1 MQKRE
6 IFVVHQEETLTMSY
20 PHEPWLD
27 GLAPRLQSLAAM
39 LRREARINQAIV
51 EADPLGADGAFLQL
65 PELNERYDT
74 EGIRWALEQA
84 VAKAQNLPGGDL
96 ILCHAAIRDLSILG
110 ASLVRFGREPADCVS
125 GFSEVLLALSVNV
138 ASKIPRDSFIDY
150 TSRNPANERERTF
163 TSLPQERV
171 FIDSLR
177 RGMSSLDS
185 CLADMLTACTFPIS
199 HQEFTTYLQV
209 ATASF
214 QIMIDS
220 IVQVKREITPE
231 VFTHHIR
238 PFFEPFRVGDRAFSA
253 PSGAEMPI
261 LNIDQ
266 IIWGADCV
274 DELYTTYFQAN
285 IIRLPAVYQEISQ
298 TFAGQKSL
306 MTMLKDRL
314 ASAIPLSHEERRS
327 IQELHHL
334 LTRIYTF
341 RMPHY
346 KVAEDNV
353 ILRQQESGEGQEVKG
368 SSGFG
373 LLETKYVLDQTI
385 KCRQI
390 TSQSLSLRTRV

>member
-1 MQKRE
+1 
-6 IFVVHQEETLTMSY
+6 MSY
-20 PHEPWLD
+20 PHEPLLD
-27 GLAPRLQSLAAM
+27 GLAPQLQSLAAT
-39 LRREARINQAIV
+39 LRREATINQAIA
-51 EADPLGADGAFLQL
+51 EADPLGTDGAFLRL
-65 PELNERYDT
+65 PGLNERHET
-74 EGIRWALEQA
+74 EGIRRTLEQA
-84 VAKAQNLPGGDL
+84 VAQAQSLPGRNF
-96 ILCHAAIRDLSILG
+96 IHCNAAIRDLSMLG
-110 ASLVRFGREPADCVS
+110 ASLVRFGIEPADCVP
-125 GFSEVLLALSVNV
+125 GFSEALLALSADV
-138 ASKIPRDSFIDY
+138 AAQIPRDSFIDY
-150 TSRNPANERERTF
+150 TSRNPGNERERTF

-185 CLADMLTACTFPIS
+185 CLANMLTACTFPIS
-199 HQEFTTYLQV
+199 RQEFATCLHAT
-209 ATASF
+209 TASF
-214 QIMIDS
+214 QMMINS
-220 IVQVKREITPE
+220 IVQVKRGITPE

-238 PFFEPFRVGDRAFSA
+238 PYFESFRVGDRAFSA

-266 IIWGADCV
+266 IIWGTDCA
-274 DELYTTYFQAN
+274 DELYTTYFRAN
-285 IIRLPAVYQEISQ
+285 IIRLPAIYQEINQ

-314 ASAIPLSHEERRS
+314 ASAIPLSHAERRS

-334 LTRIYTF
+334 LTRMYTF

-353 ILRQQESGEGQEVKG
+353 ILRQQERGEGQEVKG

-390 TSQSLSLRTRV
+390 TSQALSLST

>member
-1 MQKRE
+1 
-6 IFVVHQEETLTMSY
+6 MSY
-20 PHEPWLD
+20 PHEPFLD
-27 GLAPRLQSLAAM
+27 GLAPQLQSLAAT
-39 LRREARINQAIV
+39 LRREAAINQAIA
-51 EADPLGADGAFLQL
+51 EADPLGADGAFQRL
-65 PELNERYDT
+65 PGLNERHET
-74 EGIRWALEQA
+74 EGIRRALEQA
-84 VAKAQNLPGGDL
+84 VAQAQSLPGRNF
-96 ILCHAAIRDLSILG
+96 IHCNAAIRDLSMLG
-110 ASLVRFGREPADCVS
+110 ASLVRFGIEPADCVP
-125 GFSEVLLALSVNV
+125 GFSEALLALSADV
-138 ASKIPRDSFIDY
+138 AAQIPRDSFIDY
-150 TSRNPANERERTF
+150 TSRNPGNERERTF

-185 CLADMLTACTFPIS
+185 CLANMLTACTFPIS
-199 HQEFTTYLQV
+199 RQEFATCLRAT
-209 ATASF
+209 TASF
-214 QIMIDS
+214 QMMIDS
-220 IVQVKREITPE
+220 IVQVKRGITPE

-238 PFFEPFRVGDRAFSA
+238 PYFESFRVGDRAFSA

-266 IIWGADCV
+266 IIWGADCT
-274 DELYTTYFQAN
+274 DELYTTYFRAN
-285 IIRLPAVYQEISQ
+285 IIRLPAIYQEINQ

-314 ASAIPLSHEERRS
+314 ASAIPLSHGERRS

-334 LTRIYTF
+334 LTRMYTF

-353 ILRQQESGEGQEVKG
+353 ILRQQERGEGQEVKG

-390 TSQSLSLRTRV
+390 TSQALSLST

>member
-1 MQKRE
+1 MM
-6 IFVVHQEETLTMSY
+6 HQEEMPAMSY
-20 PHEPWLD
+20 PHEPLFD
-27 GLAPRLQSLAAM
+27 DVTPRLQSLAAT
-39 LRREARINQAIV
+39 LRREAAINQAIA
-51 EADPLGADGAFLQL
+51 EADPLGADGAFLRL
-65 PELNERYDT
+65 PGLNERHDT
-74 EGIRWALEQA
+74 EGIRRALEQA
-84 VAKAQNLPGGDL
+84 VAQAQSLPGRNFFH
-96 ILCHAAIRDLSILG
+96 CNAAIRDLSMLG
-110 ASLVRFGREPADCVS
+110 ASLVRFGIEPADCVP
-125 GFSEVLLALSVNV
+125 GFSEALLALSADV
-138 ASKIPRDSFIDY
+138 AAQIPRDSFIDY
-150 TSRNPANERERTF
+150 TSRNPGNERERTF

-185 CLADMLTACTFPIS
+185 CLANMLTACTFPIS
-199 HQEFTTYLQV
+199 RQEFATCLHAT
-209 ATASF
+209 TASF
-214 QIMIDS
+214 QMMIDS
-220 IVQVKREITPE
+220 IVQVKRGITPE

-274 DELYTTYFQAN
+274 DELYTTYFRAN
-285 IIRLPAVYQEISQ
+285 IIRLPAIYQEISQ

-306 MTMLKDRL
+306 MTVLKDRL
-314 ASAIPLSHEERRS
+314 ASAIPLSHGERRS

-334 LTRIYTF
+334 LTRMYTF

-346 KVAEDNV
+346 KVAEENV
-353 ILRQQESGEGQEVKG
+353 LLRQQEWDGGQEVKG

-385 KCRQI
+385 KYRQI
-390 TSQSLSLRTRV
+390 TSQALTGWKID